1 MSTSPSKKSPVGK
14 TKKVTQDEENDIWF
28 VRFVNSQVKR
38 FGLPF
43 GIFLAIT
50 FALLMTVA
58 SMALYIVGGTA
69 KLDLSRP
76 GYESVRSQI
85 RQDDGYNDD
94 FSSIGEINK
103 DVIKDFLKMYDS
115 EAKSLGQYDG
125 FNRNTLGDSRIG
137 LTAEQ
142 VSPSDGAINP

>member
-1 MSTSPSKKSPVGK
+1 MSTSSSKKAPVGK
-14 TKKVTQDEENDIWF
+14 TKTVTKIEKNENWF
-28 VRFVNSQVKR
+28 VRSVNSQVQR

-94 FSSIGEINK
+94 FSSTGEINK

-115 EAKSLGQYDG
+115 EAKSLGQYDD
-125 FNRNTLGDSRIG
+125 FDRDILGDSQIG